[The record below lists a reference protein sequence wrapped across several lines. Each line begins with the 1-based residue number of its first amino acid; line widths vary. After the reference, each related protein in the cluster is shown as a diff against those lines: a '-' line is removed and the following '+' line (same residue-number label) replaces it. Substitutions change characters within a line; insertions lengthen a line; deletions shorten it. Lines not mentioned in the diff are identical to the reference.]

1 MATAKSISPKTGFTT
16 AWLDNIKAKDK
27 RTEYAD
33 AGCRGLRLRV
43 EPTGRKV
50 FVWYYQDNGKN
61 RVLTL
66 GRYGDGEECLTLKKA
81 RKALEKA
88 KEKRADGVAVAP
100 AADIPQDVE
109 ELAERFYTQRIVP
122 HRKRPDTVRQILD
135 HDIIP
140 VLGKCKLRSLTT
152 PTVASMVEG
161 VVNRGARTHAGSV
174 LSITKQMFRFAEARG
189 YIERSPAYALDRKD
203 LGVVDTIRDRH
214 LDAEEI
220 KALWHAL
227 DKAPR
232 MSTQVRIGLKILL
245 LTGVR
250 TGELLK
256 ARWEQIDFDKGE
268 WFIPEENSK
277 TTAWTVPLVPA
288 VRALFHELKEIA
300 DGDEDEEP
308 SPWVMAGRT
317 DGPITDK
324 VLGRAVRRLFELKDK
339 DGNPILDIPK
349 CRPHDFR
356 RTLRT
361 HLEDLGVEPHISEKC
376 LNHSLGRI
384 ERTYNRSTL
393 LEQRREALLKW
404 ADYVDLLVTD
414 RANVVRM
421 DGAA

>member
-1 MATAKSISPKTGFTT
+1 MAIAKSISPKTGFTT
-16 AWLDNIKAKDK
+16 AWLDNVKPKSK

-33 AGCRGLRLRV
+33 TGCRGLRLRV
-43 EPTGRKV
+43 EPSGRKS
-50 FVWYYQDNGKN
+50 FVWYYQDHGKN

-66 GRYGDGEECLTLKKA
+66 GRYGKGEDRLTLKQA

-88 KEKRADGVAVAP
+88 KEKRTDGVTVAP
-100 AADIPQDVE
+100 AADIPKDVE
-109 ELAERFYTQRIVP
+109 ELAERFYTQRILP

-140 VLGKCKLRSLTT
+140 VLGKRKLRSLTA
-152 PTVASMVEG
+152 PIVAEMIEG
-161 VVNRGARTHAGSV
+161 VVNRGAQTHAGSV
-174 LSITKQMFRFAEARG
+174 LSITKQMFKFAESRG
-189 YIERSPAYALDRKD
+189 YIERSPAYSLDRKD
-203 LGVVDTIRDRH
+203 LGVVDNIRDRH
-214 LDAEEI
+214 LDSDEI
-220 KALWHAL
+220 KALWQAL

-232 MSTQVRIGLKILL
+232 MSAQVRIGLKILM

-256 ARWEQIDFDKGE
+256 ARWEQIDFNKGE

-277 TTAWTVPLVPA
+277 TTAWIVPLVPA

-300 DGDEDEEP
+300 EDVEEDEEP

-324 VLGRAVRRLFELKDK
+324 VLGRAMRRLFELKDK
-339 DGNPILDIPK
+339 NGDPVLDIPK

-361 HLEDLGVEPHISEKC
+361 HLEDLGIEPHISEKC

-384 ERTYNRSTL
+384 ERTYNRNTL
-393 LEQRREALLKW
+393 LTQRREALQRW
-404 ADYVDLLVTD
+404 ADHVDLL
-414 RANVVRM
+414 
-421 DGAA
+421 